1 MKTNKKTFQLTLFTL
16 FAAIILM
23 LSMTPLGF
31 INLAFIKATIV
42 HVPVII
48 GSILLGPKAGAGLG
62 LIFGLNSMINNTI
75 APSVLSFA
83 FSPLVPVIGT
93 ESGSLW
99 AIVIALLPRILVG
112 VFPYYVVN
120 KFNTKNETF
129 KLGLAGFIGSM
140 TNTILVM
147 GLIYILFKDSYAMA
161 QGLQPQ
167 VVANTILTVVFT
179 NGIIESLVATLI
191 TVPVT
196 KIMLKIKKN

>member
-120 KFNTKNETF
+120 KFKTKNETF

>member
-1 MKTNKKTFQLTLFTL
+1 MKTNKKTFKLTLFTL
-16 FAAIILM
+16 FAAIIIM

-62 LIFGLNSMINNTI
+62 LIFGLNSMINNTL
-75 APSVLSFA
+75 APSLLSFA

-93 ESGSLW
+93 ESGSAW
-99 AIVIALLPRILVG
+99 AIVIALLPRMLVG
-112 VFPYYVVN
+112 VFPHFVA
-120 KFNTKNETF
+120 KKLSIKNDALR
-129 KLGLAGFIGSM
+129 LGLAGFIGSM

-147 GLIYILFKDSYAMA
+147 GLIFVLFKDSY
-161 QGLQPQ
+161 GLARGIEASA
-167 VVANTILTVVFT
+167 VANAILTVVFT
-179 NGIIESLVATLI
+179 NGIIESLVATVI

-196 KIMLKIKKN
+196 KIMLKVMKK

>member
-31 INLAFIKATIV
+31 INLAFIKATII

-62 LIFGLNSMINNTI
+62 LIFGLNSMINNTL
-75 APSVLSFA
+75 APSILSFA

-93 ESGSLW
+93 ESGSIW

-112 VFPYYVVN
+112 VFPYFVVH
-120 KFNTKNETF
+120 KFKSHNETF

-147 GLIYILFKDSYAMA
+147 GLIYILFKDAYAMA
-161 QGLQPQ
+161 QGIESS

-179 NGIIESLVATLI
+179 NGVIESLVATLI

-196 KIMLKIKKN
+196 KVMLKIKKN

>member
-62 LIFGLNSMINNTI
+62 FIFGLNSMINNTI

-112 VFPYYVVN
+112 VFPYYVAN
-120 KFNTKNETF
+120 SLKTKSDAF
-129 KLGLAGFIGSM
+129 KLGLAGFVGSM
-140 TNTILVM
+140 TNTVLVM
-147 GLIYILFKDSYAMA
+147 GLIYVLFKDSYGMA
-161 QGLQPQ
+161 QGIEPS
-167 VVANTILTVVFT
+167 VVASTILTVVFT
-179 NGIIESLVATLI
+179 NGVIESVVATLI

>member
-1 MKTNKKTFQLTLFTL
+1 MKTNKKTFQLTIFTL

-112 VFPYYVVN
+112 VFPYYVVK
-120 KFNTKNETF
+120 KFKTKNETF

>member
-31 INLAFIKATIV
+31 INLAFVKATIV

-62 LIFGLNSMINNTI
+62 LIFGFNSMINNTL
-75 APSVLSFA
+75 APSILSFA

-93 ESGSLW
+93 ESGSPW

-112 VFPYYVVN
+112 VFPFFVA
-120 KFNTKNETF
+120 KTLKAKNETF
-129 KLGLAGFIGSM
+129 ALGLAAFVGSM
-140 TNTILVM
+140 TNTVLVM
-147 GLIYILFKDSYAMA
+147 GLIYILFKDSYSVA
-161 QGLQPQ
+161 QGIETSG
-167 VVANTILTVVFT
+167 VAKTILTVVFT
-179 NGIIESLVATLI
+179 NGVIEAVVATLI

-196 KIMLKIKKN
+196 KIMFKIKKN